1 MPYNFDMSS
10 LLNIPNVSSDFEL
23 RTDIMIFYGAL
34 LLTLYPEQGRWKEQ
48 QTIKRNKRSS
58 VMASLKKKH

>member
-48 QTIKRNKRSS
+48 QT
-58 VMASLKKKH
+58 